1 MVPESVLG
9 QRRLLLEGFVASV
22 AELTELAAHE
32 IREFVKT
39 RLARHEYPRAIEFV
53 DSLPTTGKI
62 MLRELREREGA
73 KMRAAT

>member
-1 MVPESVLG
+1 MVPESVRG
-9 QRRLLLEGFVASV
+9 DRRLRLGGFVASV
-22 AELTELAAHE
+22 AALAEMAAHE

-39 RLARHEYPRAIEFV
+39 RLVRHEYPRAIEFV

-62 MLRELREREGA
+62 MLREREGA